1 MKNTIRNSVGEVYK
15 ETNNNDFSFNKE
27 LMENNNVINNNALS
41 ATKKTN
47 NLFNRIKSGN
57 NNKNSNSNVNSKRNS
72 NTNTN
77 NNTNKN
83 YVNRN
88 TTMKR
93 NIVTETTELMKT
105 AQNGISSYVIIFM
118 FLFVISLIAI
128 VVFFQESIMNYF
140 KQFFNDEDKDKVIN
154 ELSKVAEQDKERQN
168 KLNDEIKS
176 LKDEISELASSKK
189 KEDKKK
195 EDKKKEE
202 GVKKPK
208 PSKSILQ
215 QYSDSQILNND
226 GYCFIG
232 SDNNVRHCVKAYQGE
247 ICSSGD
253 IYKRIDEC
261 LVPGLRT

>member
-15 ETNNNDFSFNKE
+15 ETNNNVFSFNKD
-27 LMENNNVINNNALS
+27 LMDNNNVINDNALS
-41 ATKKTN
+41 ASKKTN
-47 NLFNRIKSGN
+47 SLFNRIKSGN
-57 NNKNSNSNVNSKRNS
+57 NNKNSNSNGNSKR

-77 NNTNKN
+77 NNTYKN

-93 NIVTETTELMKT
+93 NIVTETTEMMKT
-105 AQNGISSYVIIFM
+105 AQNGISSYVIIVM
-118 FLFVISLIAI
+118 FLFVISLIAV

-154 ELSKVAEQDKERQN
+154 ELSKGAEQDKERQN

-189 KEDKKK
+189 

-208 PSKSILQ
+208 PNKSILQ
-215 QYSDSQILNND
+215 QYSDSQILKND

>member
-1 MKNTIRNSVGEVYK
+1 MQPKRTNS
-15 ETNNNDFSFNKE
+15 
-27 LMENNNVINNNALS
+27 
-41 ATKKTN
+41 
-47 NLFNRIKSGN
+47 LFNRIKSGN

-93 NIVTETTELMKT
+93 NIVTETTEMMKT

-189 KEDKKK
+189 KRTRKK
-195 EDKKKEE
+195 
-202 GVKKPK
+202 
-208 PSKSILQ
+208 
-215 QYSDSQILNND
+215 
-226 GYCFIG
+226 
-232 SDNNVRHCVKAYQGE
+232 RTR
-247 ICSSGD
+247 
-253 IYKRIDEC
+253 KRRK
-261 LVPGLRT
+261 V

>member
-15 ETNNNDFSFNKE
+15 ETNNDDFSFNKE
-27 LMENNNVINNNALS
+27 LTDNNNVINNNALS
-41 ATKKTN
+41 ASKKTN
-47 NLFNRIKSGN
+47 SLFNRIKSGN
-57 NNKNSNSNVNSKRNS
+57 NNNNSNSNDNSKR

-77 NNTNKN
+77 NNNNKN
-83 YVNRN
+83 YVNRK
-88 TTMKR
+88 TSMKR
-93 NIVTETTELMKT
+93 NIVTETTEMMKT
-105 AQNGISSYVIIFM
+105 AQNGISSYVIIVV
-118 FLFVISLIAI
+118 FLFVISLIAV

-154 ELSKVAEQDKERQN
+154 ELSKGAEQDKERQN

-176 LKDEISELASSKK
+176 LKDEISELASFK

-195 EDKKKEE
+195 DE
-202 GVKKPK
+202 GVNKPK

-215 QYSDSQILNND
+215 QYSDSQILKND

-232 SDNNVRHCVKAYQGE
+232 SDNNVRHCIKAYQGE